1 MANTA
6 NQRHDNNSKELNF
19 LDEQSDPT
27 DENIEQFIAGKVW
40 RQKLSNYLEANDF
53 SEFKKS
59 QSSLKSLENFIA
71 ESLKIHVDYQ
81 IAVRNKENHP
91 IVKMS

>member
-1 MANTA
+1 MAALAKDLLVKNC
-6 NQRHDNNSKELNF
+6 
-19 LDEQSDPT
+19 
-27 DENIEQFIAGKVW
+27 
-40 RQKLSNYLEANDF
+40 DF

-81 IAVRNKENHP
+81 IAVHNKEKLSYSENPNELDLNQIDIESSHN
-91 IVKMS
+91 